1 MLGQTRTICLNTG
14 STKYHLGVMTLN
26 AHPPMSSKRKKS
38 STRKPGK
45 QTESIFHRDIK
56 ELEIGKNLR
65 RLGQLRVT
73 QWEFR
78 DILPAVNRV
87 AQVELDI
94 DGFVRR
100 AANYQVTEWDL
111 KDLLGKRERRQRD
124 GQPSESEMRDLSHE
138 IYHFVR
144 FVSRNLI
151 DYQDLAVIHTSLPFS
166 NRLEI
171 KLVLTQRDAA
181 ALIGHGGHTAAA
193 IRNIIKDVARRRGAR
208 ATLRILTH
216 EEDAEEF

>member
-1 MLGQTRTICLNTG
+1 
-14 STKYHLGVMTLN
+14 
-26 AHPPMSSKRKKS
+26 MSSKRKKS

-45 QTESIFHRDIK
+45 HTESIFQRDIK

-73 QWEFR
+73 EWEFR
-78 DILPAVNRV
+78 DILPAVSRA

-111 KDLLGKRERRQRD
+111 KDLLGKRERRQRR
-124 GQPSESEMRDLSHE
+124 GLLSESEMRELSRE
-138 IYHFVR
+138 ICHFVR

-151 DYQDLAVIHTSLPFS
+151 DYQDLAVIQTSLPFP

-171 KLVLTQRDAA
+171 KLVLTQRDVA

-193 IRNIIKDVARRRGAR
+193 IRNIIKDAAKRHGVRV
-208 ATLRILTH
+208 TLRILSHH
-216 EEDAEEF
+216 EDSENS